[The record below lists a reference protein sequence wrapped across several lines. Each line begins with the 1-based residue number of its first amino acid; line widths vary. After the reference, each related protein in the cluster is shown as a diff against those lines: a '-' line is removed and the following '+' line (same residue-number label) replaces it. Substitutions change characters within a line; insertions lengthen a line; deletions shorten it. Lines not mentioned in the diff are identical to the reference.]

1 MKKRLTEER
10 KIAAR
15 FCVSDSHDFAR
26 RVAPSKSVHCLGG
39 VYIHVPFCKQ
49 KCFYCDF
56 PSYAG
61 KERYEEAYVKALI
74 QEIRTEG
81 AKYVETWGPPAT
93 IYIGGGTPSV
103 LPNELLERLLENI
116 EETFLSHTVEEH
128 VWKAPLAEGGG
139 PLAAGGVSEVRRN
152 DNHDIYV
159 EDTNRQPSTIQSG
172 RLSNPTFDTPPVPSG
187 QPPLGGGRK
196 IEFTMECNPGTID
209 EQKLRLMKH
218 HGVNRI
224 SFGVQTFHDSLLH
237 RIGRIHTAEQARTA
251 IRDARAVGF
260 QNLSLDLIYGLPGET
275 LAMLQSDIDEAL
287 ALHPDHISIY
297 GLQLEEGTVFW
308 CQHEMGRLDLPDDA
322 TTEAM
327 YDLMTET
334 LPAHGYERYEISNFA
349 KLGFESRHNLGYWQ
363 DKPYLG
369 LGAAAHSY
377 LDGVRYE
384 NTKDIAAYIDA
395 IEHGTLPRTQEEP
408 ATRAIQMEEFAFLAL
423 RTAKGIDKAA
433 FAQKF
438 GVPLASIYEDAIMSM
453 QQKGLLEET
462 EESVH
467 LTSLGMKYGNYVFEA
482 FLL

>member
-1 MKKRLTEER
+1 MNER
-10 KIAAR
+10 AW
-15 FCVSDSHDFAR
+15 
-26 RVAPSKSVHCLGG
+26 G

-103 LPNELLERLLENI
+103 LPNELLEQLLFTIGEI
-116 EETFLSHTVEEH
+116 MLP
-128 VWKAPLAEGGG
+128 KAPSLRGLSPQAT
-139 PLAAGGVSEVRRN
+139 GGVVG
-152 DNHDIYV
+152 
-159 EDTNRQPSTIQSG
+159 STG
-172 RLSNPTFDTPPVPSG
+172 RTDSL
-187 QPPLGGGRK
+187 
-196 IEFTMECNPGTID
+196 EYTMECNPGTID
-209 EQKLRLMKH
+209 DSKLRLLKR
-218 HGVNRI
+218 HGVNRL
-224 SFGVQTFHDSLLH
+224 SFGVQTFHDALLR

-251 IRDARAVGF
+251 IRDARAAGF
-260 QNLSLDLIYGLPGET
+260 QSLSLDLIYGLPGET

-287 ALHPDHISIY
+287 ALAPDHISIY
-297 GLQLEEGTVFW
+297 GLQLEEGTAFW

-395 IEHGTLPRTQEEP
+395 IEHGTLPRTQEAP

>member
-1 MKKRLTEER
+1 MDER
-10 KIAAR
+10 AW
-15 FCVSDSHDFAR
+15 
-26 RVAPSKSVHCLGG
+26 G

-81 AKYVETWGPPAT
+81 AKYVETWGQPAT

-103 LPNELLERLLENI
+103 LPNELLEQLLFTIGEI
-116 EETFLSHTVEEH
+116 MLP
-128 VWKAPLAEGGG
+128 KAPSLRGLSPQAT
-139 PLAAGGVSEVRRN
+139 GGVVG
-152 DNHDIYV
+152 
-159 EDTNRQPSTIQSG
+159 STSRTDSLEYTI
-172 RLSNPTFDTPPVPSG
+172 
-187 QPPLGGGRK
+187 
-196 IEFTMECNPGTID
+196 ECNPGTID
-209 EQKLRLMKH
+209 EQKLRSMER
-218 HGVNRI
+218 HGVNRL
-224 SFGVQTFHDSLLH
+224 SFGVQTFHDALLK
-237 RIGRIHTAEQARTA
+237 RIGRIHTAAQARTA
-251 IRDARAVGF
+251 IRDARAAGF

-287 ALHPDHISIY
+287 ALAPDHISIY
-297 GLQLEEGTVFW
+297 GLQLEEGTAFW
-308 CQHEMGRLDLPDDA
+308 KQHEMGRLDLPDDA

-327 YDLMTET
+327 YDLMTT
-334 LPAHGYERYEISNFA
+334 ALPAHGYERYEISNFA
-349 KLGFESRHNLGYWQ
+349 KPGFESRHNLGYWQ

-423 RTAKGIDKAA
+423 RTATGIDKAA
-433 FAQKF
+433 FKRRFAT
-438 GVPLASIYEDAIMSM
+438 PLSAVYADAIERMKA
-453 QQKGLLEET
+453 KGLIEET
-462 EESVH
+462 ETH
-467 LTSLGMKYGNYVFEA
+467 IRLTAQGMKYGNWVFEA
-482 FLL
+482 FLLS

>member
-1 MKKRLTEER
+1 MDER
-10 KIAAR
+10 AW
-15 FCVSDSHDFAR
+15 
-26 RVAPSKSVHCLGG
+26 G

-81 AKYVETWGPPAT
+81 AKYVETWGQPAT

-103 LPNELLERLLENI
+103 LPNELLEQLLFTIGEI
-116 EETFLSHTVEEH
+116 MLP
-128 VWKAPLAEGGG
+128 KAPSLRGLSPQAT
-139 PLAAGGVSEVRRN
+139 GGVVG
-152 DNHDIYV
+152 
-159 EDTNRQPSTIQSG
+159 STG
-172 RLSNPTFDTPPVPSG
+172 RTDSL
-187 QPPLGGGRK
+187 
-196 IEFTMECNPGTID
+196 EYTMECNPGTID
-209 EQKLRLMKH
+209 DSKLRLLKR
-218 HGVNRI
+218 HGVNRL
-224 SFGVQTFHDSLLH
+224 SFGVQTFHDALLR

-251 IRDARAVGF
+251 IRDARAAGF
-260 QNLSLDLIYGLPGET
+260 QSLSLDLIYGLPGET

-287 ALHPDHISIY
+287 ALAPDHISIY
-297 GLQLEEGTVFW
+297 GLQLEEGTAFW
-308 CQHEMGRLDLPDDA
+308 KQHEMGRLDLPDDA

-327 YDLMTET
+327 YDLMTT
-334 LPAHGYERYEISNFA
+334 ALPAHGYERYEISNFA
-349 KLGFESRHNLGYWQ
+349 KPGFESRHNLGYWQ

-423 RTAKGIDKAA
+423 RTATGIDKAA
-433 FAQKF
+433 FKRRFAT
-438 GVPLASIYEDAIMSM
+438 PLSAVYADAIERMKA
-453 QQKGLLEET
+453 KGLIEET
-462 EESVH
+462 ETH
-467 LTSLGMKYGNYVFEA
+467 IRLTAQGMKYGNWVFEA
-482 FLL
+482 FLLA

>member
-81 AKYVETWGPPAT
+81 AKYVSKWGNPAT

-103 LPNELLERLLENI
+103 LPNDLLEPLLDELLRTFRVRQALPLGELSPQATER
-116 EETFLSHTVEEH
+116 V
-128 VWKAPLAEGGG
+128 VG
-139 PLAAGGVSEVRRN
+139 
-152 DNHDIYV
+152 
-159 EDTNRQPSTIQSG
+159 STIQTNS
-172 RLSNPTFDTPPVPSG
+172 
-187 QPPLGGGRK
+187 
-196 IEFTMECNPGTID
+196 IEFTVECNPGTID
-209 EQKLRLMKH
+209 ESK
-218 HGVNRI
+218 
-224 SFGVQTFHDSLLH
+224 FTLLKRH
-237 RIGRIHTAEQARTA
+237 
-251 IRDARAVGF
+251 ARAAGF

-287 ALHPDHISIY
+287 ALAPDHISIY
-297 GLQLEEGTVFW
+297 GLQLEEGTAFW
-308 CQHEMGRLDLPDDA
+308 RQHEMGKLDLPDDA
-322 TTEAM
+322 ATEAM
-327 YDLMTET
+327 YDLMTT
-334 LPAHGYERYEISNFA
+334 ALPAHGYERYEISNFA
-349 KLGFESRHNLGYWQ
+349 KPGFESCHNLGYWQ

-384 NTKDIAAYIDA
+384 NTKNIAAYIDA
-395 IEHGTLPRTQEEP
+395 IEHGILPCTQEEP

-423 RTAKGIDKAA
+423 RTATGIDKAA
-433 FAQKF
+433 FKRRFAT
-438 GVPLASIYEDAIMSM
+438 PLSTVYADAIERMKA
-453 QQKGLLEET
+453 KGLLEET
-462 EESVH
+462 ETHVR
-467 LTSLGMKYGNYVFEA
+467 LTAQGMKYGNWVFEA
-482 FLL
+482 FLLA

>member
-1 MKKRLTEER
+1 MDER
-10 KIAAR
+10 AW
-15 FCVSDSHDFAR
+15 
-26 RVAPSKSVHCLGG
+26 G

-81 AKYVETWGPPAT
+81 AKYVETWGQPAT
-93 IYIGGGTPSV
+93 IYIDGGTPSV
-103 LPNELLERLLENI
+103 LPNELLAQLLFTIGEI
-116 EETFLSHTVEEH
+116 MLP
-128 VWKAPLAEGGG
+128 KAPSLRGLSPQAT
-139 PLAAGGVSEVRRN
+139 GGVVG
-152 DNHDIYV
+152 
-159 EDTNRQPSTIQSG
+159 STSRTDSLEYTI
-172 RLSNPTFDTPPVPSG
+172 
-187 QPPLGGGRK
+187 
-196 IEFTMECNPGTID
+196 ECNPGTID
-209 EQKLRLMKH
+209 EQKLRSMER
-218 HGVNRI
+218 HGVNRL
-224 SFGVQTFHDSLLH
+224 SFGVQTFHDALLK
-237 RIGRIHTAEQARTA
+237 RIGRIHTAAQARTA
-251 IRDARAVGF
+251 IRDARAAGF

-287 ALHPDHISIY
+287 ALAPDHISIY
-297 GLQLEEGTVFW
+297 GLQLEEGTAFW
-308 CQHEMGRLDLPDDA
+308 KQHEMGRLDLPDDA

-327 YDLMTET
+327 YDLMTT
-334 LPAHGYERYEISNFA
+334 ALPAHGYERYEISNFA

>member
-1 MKKRLTEER
+1 MDER
-10 KIAAR
+10 AW
-15 FCVSDSHDFAR
+15 
-26 RVAPSKSVHCLGG
+26 G

-81 AKYVETWGPPAT
+81 AKYVETWGQPAT

-103 LPNELLERLLENI
+103 LPNELLEQLLFTIGEI
-116 EETFLSHTVEEH
+116 MLP
-128 VWKAPLAEGGG
+128 KAPSLRGLSPQAT
-139 PLAAGGVSEVRRN
+139 GGVVG
-152 DNHDIYV
+152 
-159 EDTNRQPSTIQSG
+159 STG
-172 RLSNPTFDTPPVPSG
+172 RTDSL
-187 QPPLGGGRK
+187 
-196 IEFTMECNPGTID
+196 EYTMECNPGTID
-209 EQKLRLMKH
+209 DSKLRLLKR
-218 HGVNRI
+218 HGVNRL
-224 SFGVQTFHDSLLH
+224 SFGVQTFHDALLR

-251 IRDARAVGF
+251 IRDARAAGF
-260 QNLSLDLIYGLPGET
+260 QSLSLDLIYGLPGET

-287 ALHPDHISIY
+287 ALAPDHISIY
-297 GLQLEEGTVFW
+297 GLQLEEGTAFW
-308 CQHEMGRLDLPDDA
+308 KQHEMGRLDLPDNA

-327 YDLMTET
+327 YDLMTT
-334 LPAHGYERYEISNFA
+334 ALPAHGYERYEISNFA
-349 KLGFESRHNLGYWQ
+349 KPGFESRHNLGYWQ

-423 RTAKGIDKAA
+423 RTATGIDKAA
-433 FAQKF
+433 FKRRFATPPSA
-438 GVPLASIYEDAIMSM
+438 VYADAIERMKA
-453 QQKGLLEET
+453 KGLIEET
-462 EESVH
+462 ETH
-467 LTSLGMKYGNYVFEA
+467 IRLTAQGMKYGNWVFEA
-482 FLL
+482 FLLS

>member
-1 MKKRLTEER
+1 MNER
-10 KIAAR
+10 AW
-15 FCVSDSHDFAR
+15 
-26 RVAPSKSVHCLGG
+26 G

-81 AKYVETWGPPAT
+81 AKYVETWGQPAT

-103 LPNELLERLLENI
+103 LPNELLEQLLFTIGEI
-116 EETFLSHTVEEH
+116 MLP
-128 VWKAPLAEGGG
+128 KAPSLRGLSPQAT
-139 PLAAGGVSEVRRN
+139 GGVVG
-152 DNHDIYV
+152 
-159 EDTNRQPSTIQSG
+159 STG
-172 RLSNPTFDTPPVPSG
+172 RTDSL
-187 QPPLGGGRK
+187 
-196 IEFTMECNPGTID
+196 EYTMECNPGTID
-209 EQKLRLMKH
+209 DSKLRLLKR
-218 HGVNRI
+218 HGVNRL
-224 SFGVQTFHDSLLH
+224 SFGVQTFHDALLR

-251 IRDARAVGF
+251 IRDARAAGF
-260 QNLSLDLIYGLPGET
+260 QSLSLDLIYGLPGET

-287 ALHPDHISIY
+287 ALAPDHISIY
-297 GLQLEEGTVFW
+297 GLQLEEGTAFW
-308 CQHEMGRLDLPDDA
+308 KQHEMGRLDLPDDA

-327 YDLMTET
+327 YDLMTT
-334 LPAHGYERYEISNFA
+334 ALPAHGYERYEISNFA
-349 KLGFESRHNLGYWQ
+349 KPGFESRHNLGYWQ

-423 RTAKGIDKAA
+423 RTATGIDKAA
-433 FAQKF
+433 FKRRFAT
-438 GVPLASIYEDAIMSM
+438 PLSAVYADAIERMKA
-453 QQKGLLEET
+453 KGLIEET
-462 EESVH
+462 ETH
-467 LTSLGMKYGNYVFEA
+467 IRLTAQGMKYGNWVFEA
-482 FLL
+482 FLLS

>member
-1 MKKRLTEER
+1 
-10 KIAAR
+10 
-15 FCVSDSHDFAR
+15 
-26 RVAPSKSVHCLGG
+26 
-39 VYIHVPFCKQ
+39 
-49 KCFYCDF
+49 
-56 PSYAG
+56 
-61 KERYEEAYVKALI
+61 
-74 QEIRTEG
+74 
-81 AKYVETWGPPAT
+81 
-93 IYIGGGTPSV
+93 
-103 LPNELLERLLENI
+103 
-116 EETFLSHTVEEH
+116 
-128 VWKAPLAEGGG
+128 
-139 PLAAGGVSEVRRN
+139 
-152 DNHDIYV
+152 
-159 EDTNRQPSTIQSG
+159 
-172 RLSNPTFDTPPVPSG
+172 
-187 QPPLGGGRK
+187 
-196 IEFTMECNPGTID
+196 MECNPGTID

-287 ALHPDHISIY
+287 SLAPDHISIY
-297 GLQLEEGTVFW
+297 GLQLEEGTAFW
-308 CQHEMGRLDLPDDA
+308 CQHEMGKLDLPDDA

>member
-1 MKKRLTEER
+1 MNER
-10 KIAAR
+10 AW
-15 FCVSDSHDFAR
+15 
-26 RVAPSKSVHCLGG
+26 G

-81 AKYVETWGPPAT
+81 AKYVSKWGNPAT

-103 LPNELLERLLENI
+103 LPNELLEQLLFTIGEI
-116 EETFLSHTVEEH
+116 MLP
-128 VWKAPLAEGGG
+128 KAPSLRGLSPQAT
-139 PLAAGGVSEVRRN
+139 GGVVG
-152 DNHDIYV
+152 
-159 EDTNRQPSTIQSG
+159 STSRTDSLEYTI
-172 RLSNPTFDTPPVPSG
+172 
-187 QPPLGGGRK
+187 
-196 IEFTMECNPGTID
+196 ECNPGTID
-209 EQKLRLMKH
+209 EQKLRSMER
-218 HGVNRI
+218 HGVTRL
-224 SFGVQTFHDSLLH
+224 SFGVQTFHDALLK
-237 RIGRIHTAEQARTA
+237 RIGRIHTAAQARTA

-297 GLQLEEGTVFW
+297 GLQLEEGTAFW

-369 LGAAAHSY
+369 LGDAAHSY

-438 GVPLASIYEDAIMSM
+438 GVPLASIYEDAIMYM

>member
-1 MKKRLTEER
+1 MDER
-10 KIAAR
+10 AW
-15 FCVSDSHDFAR
+15 
-26 RVAPSKSVHCLGG
+26 G

-81 AKYVETWGPPAT
+81 AKYVETWGQPAT

-103 LPNELLERLLENI
+103 LPNELLEQLLFTIGEI
-116 EETFLSHTVEEH
+116 MLP
-128 VWKAPLAEGGG
+128 KAPSLRGLSPQAT
-139 PLAAGGVSEVRRN
+139 GGVVG
-152 DNHDIYV
+152 
-159 EDTNRQPSTIQSG
+159 STG
-172 RLSNPTFDTPPVPSG
+172 RTDSL
-187 QPPLGGGRK
+187 
-196 IEFTMECNPGTID
+196 EYTMECNPGTID
-209 EQKLRLMKH
+209 DSKLRLLKR
-218 HGVNRI
+218 HGVNRL
-224 SFGVQTFHDSLLH
+224 SFGVQTFHDALLR

-251 IRDARAVGF
+251 IRDARAAGF
-260 QNLSLDLIYGLPGET
+260 QSLSLDLIYGLPGET

-287 ALHPDHISIY
+287 ALAPDHISIY
-297 GLQLEEGTVFW
+297 GLQLEEGTAFW
-308 CQHEMGRLDLPDDA
+308 KQHEMGRLDLPDDA

-327 YDLMTET
+327 YDLMTT
-334 LPAHGYERYEISNFA
+334 ALPAHGYERYEISNFA
-349 KLGFESRHNLGYWQ
+349 KPGFESRHNLGYWQ

-423 RTAKGIDKAA
+423 RTATGIDKAA
-433 FAQKF
+433 FKRRFAT
-438 GVPLASIYEDAIMSM
+438 PLSAVYADAIERMKA
-453 QQKGLLEET
+453 KGLIEET
-462 EESVH
+462 ETH
-467 LTSLGMKYGNYVFEA
+467 IRLTAQGMKYGNWVFEA
-482 FLL
+482 FLLS

>member
-1 MKKRLTEER
+1 MDER
-10 KIAAR
+10 AW
-15 FCVSDSHDFAR
+15 
-26 RVAPSKSVHCLGG
+26 G

-81 AKYVETWGPPAT
+81 AKYVETWGQPAT

-103 LPNELLERLLENI
+103 LPNELLEQLLFTIGEI
-116 EETFLSHTVEEH
+116 MLP
-128 VWKAPLAEGGG
+128 KAPSLRGLSPQAT
-139 PLAAGGVSEVRRN
+139 GGVVG
-152 DNHDIYV
+152 
-159 EDTNRQPSTIQSG
+159 STG
-172 RLSNPTFDTPPVPSG
+172 RTDSL
-187 QPPLGGGRK
+187 
-196 IEFTMECNPGTID
+196 EYTMECNPGTID
-209 EQKLRLMKH
+209 DSKLRLLKR
-218 HGVNRI
+218 HGVNRL
-224 SFGVQTFHDSLLH
+224 SFGVQTFHDALLR

-251 IRDARAVGF
+251 IRDARAAGF
-260 QNLSLDLIYGLPGET
+260 QSLSLDLIYGLPGET

-287 ALHPDHISIY
+287 ALAPDHISIY
-297 GLQLEEGTVFW
+297 GLQLEEGTAFW

-322 TTEAM
+322 VTEAM
-327 YDLMTET
+327 YDLMTT
-334 LPAHGYERYEISNFA
+334 ALPAHGYERYEISNFA
-349 KLGFESRHNLGYWQ
+349 KPGFAGRHNLGYWQ

-423 RTAKGIDKAA
+423 RTATGIDKAA
-433 FAQKF
+433 FKRRFAT
-438 GVPLASIYEDAIMSM
+438 PLSAVYADAIERMKA
-453 QQKGLLEET
+453 KGLLEET
-462 EESVH
+462 PTHVR
-467 LTSLGMKYGNYVFEA
+467 LTAQGMKYGNWVFEA
-482 FLL
+482 FLLS

>member
-1 MKKRLTEER
+1 MDER
-10 KIAAR
+10 AW
-15 FCVSDSHDFAR
+15 
-26 RVAPSKSVHCLGG
+26 G

-81 AKYVETWGPPAT
+81 AKYVETWGQPAT

-103 LPNELLERLLENI
+103 LPNELLEQLLFTIGEI
-116 EETFLSHTVEEH
+116 MLP
-128 VWKAPLAEGGG
+128 KAPSLRGLSPQAT
-139 PLAAGGVSEVRRN
+139 GGVVG
-152 DNHDIYV
+152 
-159 EDTNRQPSTIQSG
+159 STG
-172 RLSNPTFDTPPVPSG
+172 RTDSL
-187 QPPLGGGRK
+187 
-196 IEFTMECNPGTID
+196 EYTMECNPGTID
-209 EQKLRLMKH
+209 DSKLRLLKR
-218 HGVNRI
+218 HGVNLL
-224 SFGVQTFHDSLLH
+224 SFGVQTFHDALLR

-251 IRDARAVGF
+251 IRDARAAGF
-260 QNLSLDLIYGLPGET
+260 QSLSLDLIYGLPGET

-287 ALHPDHISIY
+287 ALAPDHISIY
-297 GLQLEEGTVFW
+297 GLQLEEGTAFW
-308 CQHEMGRLDLPDDA
+308 KQHEMGRLDLPDDA

-327 YDLMTET
+327 YDLMTT
-334 LPAHGYERYEISNFA
+334 ALPAHGYERYEISNFA
-349 KLGFESRHNLGYWQ
+349 KPGFESRHNLGYWQ

-423 RTAKGIDKAA
+423 RTATGIDKAA
-433 FAQKF
+433 FKRRFAT
-438 GVPLASIYEDAIMSM
+438 PLSAVYADAIERMKA
-453 QQKGLLEET
+453 KGLIEET
-462 EESVH
+462 ETH
-467 LTSLGMKYGNYVFEA
+467 IRLTAQGMKYGNWVFEA
-482 FLL
+482 FLLS